1 MVERSNRRR
10 GMYDITKTRI
20 LLTTAVFAAVAAV
33 FAGGGS
39 ARIPEEDGSGIGA
52 EPAAQAAQESGTFSV
67 GEICTALDLEQLRGV
82 LINEPAIKAATPD
95 AIQECS
101 HARAAQ
107 SIAPVLASSEA
118 TQGVSEWAVISR
130 SGVVSRYLDNNR
142 TSTSQKRVARPRPNK
157 FPDGR
162 RSVP

>member
-33 FAGGGS
+33 FAGGGN
-39 ARIPEEDGSGIGA
+39 ARIPEEDGAGIGA
-52 EPAAQAAQESGTFSV
+52 EPAAQAPQGSETFSI
-67 GEICTALDLEQLRGV
+67 GEICAALDLEQLRGV
-82 LINEPAIKAATPD
+82 LINEPAIKAAAPA
-95 AIQECS
+95 AIRECS
-101 HARAAQ
+101 HAHAAK

-118 TQGVSEWAVISR
+118 T
-130 SGVVSRYLDNNR
+130 YR